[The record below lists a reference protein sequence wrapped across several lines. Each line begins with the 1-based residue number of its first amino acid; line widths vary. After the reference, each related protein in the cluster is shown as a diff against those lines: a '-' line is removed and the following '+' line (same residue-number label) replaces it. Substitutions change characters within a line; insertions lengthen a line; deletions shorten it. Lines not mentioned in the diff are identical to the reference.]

1 MKVDDLLESL
11 LNNDD
16 QFVDF
21 DFLCYWQTQFNSAV
35 AAIVF
40 LAWIKIFKY
49 VSFNKTMTQLSL
61 TLSRCAKDV
70 TGFAIMFFIVF
81 LAYAQLGYLI
91 FGTQVHDF
99 STFSYSMYKKILFI
113 FDSIF
118 KYQNK
123 KILIYI

>member
-1 MKVDDLLESL
+1 MVIICIAIVSITFNIYRQVKVNDLLEGL
-11 LNNDD
+11 LANDNI
-16 QFVDF
+16 FIDF
-21 DFLCYWQTQFNSAV
+21 EFLCYWSTQFNN
-35 AAIVF
+35 AIAGMVF

-99 STFSYSMYKKILFI
+99 STFSYSM
-113 FDSIF
+113 
-118 KYQNK
+118 
-123 KILIYI
+123 